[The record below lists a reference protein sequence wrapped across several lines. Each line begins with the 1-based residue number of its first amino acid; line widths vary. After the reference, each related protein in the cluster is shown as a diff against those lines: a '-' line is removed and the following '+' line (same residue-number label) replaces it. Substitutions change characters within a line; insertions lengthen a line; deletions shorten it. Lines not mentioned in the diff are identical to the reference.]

1 LNTNNNINKFYS
13 KIEQVTNILFMDKKA
28 TLYLC
33 LDFLGKLKILSSCK
47 CLSMGWISH
56 LKIDSQYCPHDVPFF
71 KRLIL
76 YIKKVIWSEVSIN
89 CNDFVGLSNDIIFI
103 FLQPLSSE

>member
-47 CLSMGWISH
+47 CLSYEEH
-56 LKIDSQYCPHDVPFF
+56 LVLQKYVQNSTIYKKIR
-71 KRLIL
+71 K
-76 YIKKVIWSEVSIN
+76 
-89 CNDFVGLSNDIIFI
+89 
-103 FLQPLSSE
+103 